1 MLGTSIEY
9 KDSHYYW
16 AGYSDGLEGKER
28 RSNYIDY
35 EAGYKDGY
43 EAGCKEIQ
51 RMAIEKES

>member
-1 MLGTSIEY
+1 MIRTEY
-9 KDSHYYW
+9 KDSPYYW
-16 AGYSDGLEGKER
+16 AGYSDGLEGKEP

-51 RMAIEKES
+51 SKIEKD